1 MEKFRPKKNL
11 EQPKNLGHGKKGHGV
26 RNRDRNI
33 MWPIIMGAARA
44 YAPYIVFPVAVA
56 VGTVGYLI
64 ESRLADQ
71 ERGKVQ
77 APSTLDA
84 RGDRQLDTLVANPTE
99 VNGLREKKDIPKS
112 VLDRNLKPGTYSTAN
127 G

>member
-1 MEKFRPKKNL
+1 
-11 EQPKNLGHGKKGHGV
+11 
-26 RNRDRNI
+26 
-33 MWPIIMGAARA
+33 MWPVIMGAARA

-84 RGDRQLDTLVANPTE
+84 RGDRQLDTLVSNPTE

-112 VLDRNLKPGTYSTAN
+112 VLDRNLKPGTYS
-127 G
+127 